1 MQHDTRPASRETC
14 HGAARC
20 EGCPSCSFW
29 ADNFD
34 GAPVHLGARDV
45 TLVAVS
51 RAPFAKIAAYKRR
64 MGWSFPWVSS
74 HGSEFNYDFG
84 VSFTPEGLADGA
96 AVYNY
101 GSAQP
106 GFEDREGI
114 SVFARKDS
122 AQIFH
127 TYSAYARGIDA
138 VNGTYQLIDLVPRG
152 RDELPGEAQ
161 YWVRRHDE
169 YGTSRQM

>member
-1 MQHDTRPASRETC
+1 LFAGRSQLIVYHFMFDP
-14 HGAARC
+14 GWD

-64 MGWSFPWVSS
+64 IGWSFPWVSS

-114 SVFARKDS
+114 SVFARNDS

-127 TYSAYARGIDA
+127 ILGLRSWHRRGQRHVPAHRPGPEGARRTPGRSAALGPA
-138 VNGTYQLIDLVPRG
+138 
-152 RDELPGEAQ
+152 
-161 YWVRRHDE
+161 
-169 YGTSRQM
+169 S